1 MLDYG
6 ASAMSEVS
14 FLDMLSNNVV
24 QPVFEWAKPLLP
36 FWDTLAQNPQRMAVI
51 CVIGGAA
58 LAATGARLLL
68 FSVVLLLAT
77 PDIVVAVGNH
87 IGQTAADLTKI
98 LYVVAIVGGALGA
111 IEATLKL
118 LFGRQA
124 GAFAFVTVIGTT
136 LATLI
141 PFIPRRR

>member
-1 MLDYG
+1 
-6 ASAMSEVS
+6 MSEVS

-36 FWDTLAQNPQRMAVI
+36 FWDTLAQNPQRLAVI

-68 FSVVLLLAT
+68 LSIVLLLAT
-77 PDIVVAVGNH
+77 PDIVVAVGDH
-87 IGQTAADLTKI
+87 IGETAADLTKI
-98 LYVVAIVGGALGA
+98 LYVIAIVGGALGA

-124 GAFAFVTVIGTT
+124 GSFAFVTVIGTT
-136 LATLI
+136 LVTLI

>member
-1 MLDYG
+1 
-6 ASAMSEVS
+6 MSEVS
-14 FLDMLSNNVV
+14 FLDMLSSNVV
-24 QPVFEWAKPLLP
+24 QPVFDWAKPLLP
-36 FWDTLAQNPQRMAVI
+36 FWDTLAQNPQRLAVI

-77 PDIVVAVGNH
+77 PDVVAAVGDH
-87 IGQTAADLTKI
+87 VGQTAADLTKI

>member
-1 MLDYG
+1 
-6 ASAMSEVS
+6 MSEVN
-14 FLDMLSNNVV
+14 FLDMLSNNVLL
-24 QPVFEWAKPLLP
+24 PVFEWAKPLQP
-36 FWDTLAQNPQRMAVI
+36 FWDTLAQNPQRLAVI

-68 FSVVLLLAT
+68 FSIVLLLAT
-77 PDIVVAVGNH
+77 PDIVVAVGDH
-87 IGQTAADLTKI
+87 IGQTAANLTKI
-98 LYVVAIVGGALGA
+98 LYVAAIVGGLLGT

-118 LFGRQA
+118 LFGRDA

-136 LATLI
+136 LATLV

>member
-1 MLDYG
+1 
-6 ASAMSEVS
+6 MSEVS

-36 FWDTLAQNPQRMAVI
+36 FWDTLAQNPQRLAVI

-68 FSVVLLLAT
+68 LSIVLLLAT
-77 PDIVVAVGNH
+77 PDIVVAVGDH

-98 LYVVAIVGGALGA
+98 LYVIAIVGGALGA

>member
-1 MLDYG
+1 
-6 ASAMSEVS
+6 MSEVS

-36 FWDTLAQNPQRMAVI
+36 FWDTLAQNPQRLAVI
-51 CVIGGAA
+51 FVIGGAA

-68 FSVVLLLAT
+68 FSIVLLLAT
-77 PDIVVAVGNH
+77 PDIVVAAGDH

>member
-1 MLDYG
+1 
-6 ASAMSEVS
+6 MSEVS

-24 QPVFEWAKPLLP
+24 QPIFDWAKPLLP
-36 FWDTLAQNPQRMAVI
+36 FWDTLAQNPQRLAVI
-51 CVIGGAA
+51 CIIGGAA

-68 FSVVLLLAT
+68 FSIVLLLAT
-77 PDIVVAVGNH
+77 PEIVAAVGGH

-98 LYVVAIVGGALGA
+98 LYVAAIVGGTLGS

>member
-36 FWDTLAQNPQRMAVI
+36 FWDTLAQNPQRLAVI

-77 PDIVVAVGNH
+77 PDIVVAAGNH

>member
-1 MLDYG
+1 
-6 ASAMSEVS
+6 MSEVS

-24 QPVFEWAKPLLP
+24 QPVFELAKPLLP
-36 FWDTLAQNPQRMAVI
+36 FWDTLAQNPQRLAVI
-51 CVIGGAA
+51 CVVGGAA

-68 FSVVLLLAT
+68 FSIVLLLAT
-77 PDIVVAVGNH
+77 PDIVVAVGDH
-87 IGQTAADLTKI
+87 IGQTAAVLTKI
-98 LYVVAIVGGALGA
+98 LYVIAIAGGALGA

>member
-36 FWDTLAQNPQRMAVI
+36 FWDTLAQNPQRLAVI